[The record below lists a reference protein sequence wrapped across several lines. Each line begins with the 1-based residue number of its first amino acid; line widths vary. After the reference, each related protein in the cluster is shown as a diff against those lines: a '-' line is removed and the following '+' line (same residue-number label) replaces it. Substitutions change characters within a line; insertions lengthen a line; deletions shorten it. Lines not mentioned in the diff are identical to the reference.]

1 MNSPPSLCY
10 MSQNHPHLHNYKRP
24 ID

>member
-10 MSQNHPHLHNYKRP
+10 MSQSHPHLHNYKWP